1 MNVDWLEKVAG
12 SWVGF
17 PCSCPPRHTY
27 PGALSGCVL
36 GVRLGHTVK
45 GPAGPLSDTSSLAEL
60 ARKPVVDEV
69 QMKVL
74 PAASNAAG
82 AS

>member
-1 MNVDWLEKVAG
+1 M
-12 SWVGF
+12 
-17 PCSCPPRHTY
+17 
-27 PGALSGCVL
+27 
-36 GVRLGHTVK
+36 K

-82 AS
+82 ASCRMSAMYLGLQNRSVRLLAALVSFCVNHGSDR